1 MKFPLLFQ
9 RSLNVGLFDPMCSS
23 SSSLTSD
30 RMVKEKSSTS
40 MSDLEDSTASTD
52 SPSDP
57 GKAAAAASKTNNSQS
72 SSPRQ
77 QPQQPQQQQQQQQQQ
92 QMPDSFRN
100 NCEQHSSSVLHEDE
114 AEAKLR
120 LGKINL
126 QKYFSG
132 EPASTSSDAEK
143 PDRVNIFA
151 FTYRWRHQ
159 VQVTSSYTSDVIKYK
174 WNHHP
179 NYVFIRIIGLF
190 NI

>member
-77 QPQQPQQQQQQQQQQ
+77 QPQQPQQQQQQPQQQQQ

-151 FTYRWRHQ
+151 FTYR
-159 VQVTSSYTSDVIKYK
+159 
-174 WNHHP
+174 
-179 NYVFIRIIGLF
+179 
-190 NI
+190 